1 MPPPRNLIK
10 FTPRS
15 FDADGNETTT
25 KIEPRNST
33 SKSSGRGGG
42 GGSGNEGMVQAQS
55 TPTKIPKRINSP
67 EMLEYPRDIGRSSG
81 QGHYMIFDILK
92 FNSGKS
98 TTGKNIRSNAK
109 SNALKN
115 KTKIVI
121 KQIAL
126 YMPAAVDVAYGLKY
140 NEDTTSVLDEGAAP
154 LIDAALNAGQALL
167 QNTTDMAG
175 VAAQVKK
182 AGVDAS
188 GKVEG
193 LAGDV
198 ANALRNKVVGAKLSQ
213 QNKGKMTINKKELF
227 FEGVKR
233 RTFSYTF
240 SFIPV
245 SQKDST
251 TIFEIIESFKMAM
264 LPNYTEGQLLAGTES
279 RTLTIPDIFDIKY
292 MHIGQN
298 GQAAENRYLN
308 RVSTCHLTNMSVKYG
323 DERYTTYTPD
333 AHGAPPQK
341 SSITLQFTEI
351 EIVTKE
357 AAKRGF

>member
-10 FTPRS
+10 FTPS
-15 FDADGNETTT
+15 AQANDLSGVGEDM
-25 KIEPRNST
+25 IEPRNST
-33 SKSSGRGGG
+33 TKSYGRGGG
-42 GGSGNEGMVQAQS
+42 GGSGNEGIVLARS
-55 TPTKIPKRINSP
+55 TPTKIPNRINSP

-92 FNSGKS
+92 FNSGKG
-98 TTGKNIRSNAK
+98 TTGKNIR

-140 NEDTTSVLDEGAAP
+140 NEDTTSVLAEGAAP
-154 LIDAALNAGQALL
+154 IIEAAVGLGQGIVKG
-167 QNTTDMAG
+167 TTDMAG
-175 VAAQVKK
+175 GVAQVKK
-182 AGVDAS
+182 SGGDAL

-193 LAGDV
+193 LAGDA
-198 ANALRNKVVGAKLSQ
+198 ANALRNQVVGAKLSQ
-213 QNKGKMTINKKELF
+213 QNKGKVTIDKKELF
-227 FEGVKR
+227 FEGVQR

-240 SFIPV
+240 SFIPA
-245 SQKDST
+245 SQTDSQI
-251 TIFEIIESFKMAM
+251 IFKIIESFKMAM
-264 LPNYTEGQLLAGTES
+264 LPNYTEGLVFEGTKS

-308 RVSTCHLTNMSVKYG
+308 KVSTCYLTDMSVKYG
-323 DERYTTYTPD
+323 DDRYTTYTPD
-333 AHGAPPQK
+333 DNGAPPQK

-351 EIVTKE
+351 EIVTKKQ
-357 AAKRGF
+357 AQRGF